1 VSEKNINVV
10 IMGPQGSGKGTQA
23 RLLAEK
29 YDLQLFETGDILRK
43 IARQNT
49 KLGRMINKIINKK
62 GEIVPWNLMKEKIL
76 SKKIDELE
84 KEKGI
89 VFDGTPRILKE
100 AVFWE
105 RKLKKKN
112 RKIDYVFY
120 IDISK
125 KESIRRL
132 SNRKQ
137 CGNDHL
143 LVVGKDVRRNEKKCP
158 VCGSRVYQREDDTP
172 QKILNRLNWS
182 KKLLKP
188 VVDYYKNKNML
199 IRIDGEQSIENV
211 HKEIVSHIK

>member
-1 VSEKNINVV
+1 MSEKNINVV